1 MTNNTPDYEDNLY
14 FDAQNKESEQ
24 QNDTLT
30 EQWKKG
36 ELPEGHYYVKDGEN
50 MIAEYLDGY
59 FYNNGEPMTS
69 FSGGVDEVLA
79 PVPSYEVYKELI
91 DGRKLLREYIK
102 DTTNEN
108 AELEETVEAL
118 KSELKEVCDVLIR
131 KCPEMKEWVM
141 LNWKNLYE
149 VKK

>member
-1 MTNNTPDYEDNLY
+1 MTD
-14 FDAQNKESEQ
+14 
-24 QNDTLT
+24 LT

-36 ELPEGHYYVKDGEN
+36 ELSEGHYYVKDGKN

-59 FYNNGEPMTS
+59 FYNNGNPMTS
-69 FSGGVDEVLA
+69 FSGGVDKVLA
-79 PVPSYEVYKELI
+79 AVPPYEVYKDLI

-108 AELEETVEAL
+108 AQLKETIEAL
-118 KSELKEVCDVLIR
+118 ESELKEVCDVLIR

-149 VKK
+149 VKND